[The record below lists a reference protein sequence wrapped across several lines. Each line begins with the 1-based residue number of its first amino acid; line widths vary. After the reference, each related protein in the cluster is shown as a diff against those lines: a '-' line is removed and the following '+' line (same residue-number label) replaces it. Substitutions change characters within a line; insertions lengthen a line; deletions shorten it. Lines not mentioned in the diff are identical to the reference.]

1 MIAKFEGAGPLDIGD
16 AEAWGMITKS
26 SDVREQEST
35 YKTGAEPRGIMGVP
49 FEEITKALQEAGRDA
64 WRRHKALGHP
74 IVIWRDG
81 RVVTVPP
88 EEIEV

>member
-1 MIAKFEGAGPLDIGD
+1 MIAKFEGVGALEIDDP
-16 AEAWGMITKS
+16 EAWGMITKRS
-26 SDVREQEST
+26 IVREQET
-35 YKTGAEPRGIMGVP
+35 AYETGAESRGIMGVP
-49 FEEITKALQEAGRDA
+49 FDEITKALREAGRDA

-81 RVVTVPP
+81 RVVEVPP